1 MNVAIIGCNSMGS
14 LHADMAT
21 GAGFT
26 VVACCDRDRK
36 TAASLAKT
44 HGAATETDSDK
55 VFARSD
61 VDAVCI
67 ATPTPSHRPL
77 VEAAAAAGKHIFCE
91 KPFARTS
98 ADAKAA
104 QDAAKKAGVKLFVGH
119 VVRYFQ
125 EFDAMKARVEAGK
138 IGKAGFAKLYRGGIC
153 PVGAGNWFRDF
164 DQSGG
169 VTFDCSIHDF
179 DWLRYVFG
187 DVKRVYSQSVQRQS
201 PVPMDYSMT
210 TLRMKNGFMAHVIGT
225 WAHPEGFR
233 VKAEIC
239 GSGGMIQFD
248 SAETPLEFVA
258 RKEATGDGPSV
269 IVPGSPVDVSPYQ
282 LEWEDFRRWIEGTGK
297 PRVRPKDGVEAVRIA
312 EAALESAKTGKAVTL

>member
-1 MNVAIIGCNSMGS
+1 MNLAIIGCNSMGS
-14 LHADMAT
+14 LHAEMAT
-21 GAGFT
+21 AAGFK
-26 VVACCDRDRK
+26 VIACCDKDPG
-36 TAASLAKT
+36 TAAALAKAHT
-44 HGAATETDSDK
+44 AEAFTDSDA
-55 VFARSD
+55 VLARED
-61 VDAVCI
+61 VQVVCI

-98 ADAKAA
+98 EDAKAA
-104 QDAAKKAGVKLFVGH
+104 MDVAKQAGVKLFIGH

-125 EFDAMKARVEAGK
+125 EFDAMKAQVEAGK

-164 DQSGG
+164 GQSGG

-187 DVKRVYSQSVQRQS
+187 DVKRVYSQNVPRTS
-201 PVPMDYSMT
+201 PAPMDYSMT

-239 GSGGMIQFD
+239 GSDGMLQFD
-248 SAETPLEFVA
+248 SADTPIEFMP
-258 RKEATGDGPSV
+258 RKTTASEEQSV

-282 LEWEDFRRWIEGTGK
+282 LEWEDFLRWLEKKGK

-312 EAALESAKTGKAVTL
+312 EAALESAKTGKAVNL